1 MATMTLQQTRIPQ
14 LGRVQALGFA
24 AAVIGLALL
33 GFGYYLNPTAFF
45 ESYIFGYY
53 VAMTIPLGSLGFLL
67 LQHLTGGAWGVTVR
81 RMLEAGAAILP
92 VMAVLFIPIAL
103 GFWPQTY
110 QGVGLPHPLYEWAR
124 PEIVTLGGSEYDPI
138 IAHKTPWLS
147 PLWVTGRMVIYFVIW
162 SGLAF
167 ILRGMSRKQDIK
179 ADAGLVNTM
188 RAVSG
193 VGIALYVVTLTFF
206 TFDVAMSLDPHWF
219 STIYGAHYMVSSGLL
234 TLSFLVLMLG
244 QVASTQIIK
253 DNVPVK
259 PIHDLGKLIFAF
271 TVLWTYM
278 SYGQLVIIWSGDVA
292 EFTPWYAH
300 RTEHGWLA
308 IALSLMVFAFF
319 IPFFAL
325 LFRGNKRNLRT
336 LSTIAVLVII
346 MRVVDFAWII
356 LPEFRTHLWDIGL
369 TDVAAP
375 IGLLGIVIALFAG
388 NVQQAPLLPLND
400 PNMEHLQAGG
410 HH

>member
-1 MATMTLQQTRIPQ
+1 MATTTLQQTRIPQ
-14 LGRVQALGFA
+14 LGRVQTLGFA
-24 AAVIGLALL
+24 AAALGIALL
-33 GFGYYLNPTAFF
+33 VFGYFLNPTAFF
-45 ESYIFGYY
+45 ESYVFGYY
-53 VAMTIPLGSLGFLL
+53 VAMTIPIGSLGFLM

-81 RMLEAGAAILP
+81 RMLEAGAATLP
-92 VMAVLFIPIAL
+92 IMGLLFIPIAL
-103 GFWPQTY
+103 AFWPETY
-110 QGVGLPHPLYEWAR
+110 SSVGLAHPLYEWAN
-124 PEIVTLGGSEYDPI
+124 PEVVTLGGSEYDPL

-162 SGLAF
+162 SALAF
-167 ILRGMSRKQDIK
+167 TLRAMSRRQDQH
-179 ADAGLVNTM
+179 ADSKLVDTM

-193 VGIALYVVTLTFF
+193 IGIALFVVTVTFF
-206 TFDVAMSLDPHWF
+206 SFDVAMSLDPHWF

-244 QVASTQIIK
+244 RVSTTSIMK
-253 DNVPVK
+253 ENVPLK
-259 PIHDLGKLIFAF
+259 PIHDLGKLMFAF

-292 EFTPWYAH
+292 EFTPWYVH
-300 RTEHGWLA
+300 RTQHGWLE
-308 IALSLMVFAFF
+308 ISLSLMVFAFF

-336 LSTIAVLVII
+336 LSTVAVLVIV
-346 MRVVDFAWII
+346 MRIVDFAWII

-369 TDVAAP
+369 TDIAAP
-375 IGLLGIVIALFAG
+375 IGLLGIVIALFAA